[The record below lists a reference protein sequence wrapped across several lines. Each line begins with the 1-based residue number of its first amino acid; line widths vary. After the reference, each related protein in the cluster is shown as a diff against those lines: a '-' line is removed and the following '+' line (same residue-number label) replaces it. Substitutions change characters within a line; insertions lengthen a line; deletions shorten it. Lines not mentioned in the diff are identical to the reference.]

1 MKIRVLI
8 LLLVSAVLV
17 ATGEVLPDHSAS
29 VAITM
34 TVAPA
39 YGLVVELYDEAGGL
53 VAKSDPAFPPAEV
66 MVTSPEGRRA
76 GIYVPSVRLASP
88 LTVQIFIGATPQKRH
103 AVQVADAKA
112 RQRGVSPIQRL
123 SAIEFCASE
132 QLSVRP
138 RICLCFP
145 SDLDRSV
152 VDNLA
157 VFQLDEAEN
166 AWVRL
171 PACRTDPVG
180 CTISAEATSFGVCR
194 AMAQTATDLKHLIV
208 LPNPFV
214 PRLAAGGCVKFVN
227 LTAEAT
233 IRIYDIQGRL
243 VWRTDLAD
251 AGGSA
256 FWYGTDEAGQA
267 LASGIYPYIIA
278 TPTGSETSGKITL
291 IR

>member
-8 LLLVSAVLV
+8 LILVSAVL
-17 ATGEVLPDHSAS
+17 AGTHDVLPQHSAS

-34 TVAPA
+34 TVAPR
-39 YGLVVELYDEAGGL
+39 YGLVVELYDEDGNV
-53 VAKSDPAFPPAEV
+53 VARSDTAFPPAEV
-66 MVTSPEGRRA
+66 TVRSPEGRGA
-76 GIYVPSVRLASP
+76 GIYIPQISLASP
-88 LTVQIFIGATPQKRH
+88 VTIKIFIEATPPKRH
-103 AVQVADAKA
+103 AVELADARA
-112 RQRGVSPIQRL
+112 RERGVSPIQRL
-123 SAIEFCASE
+123 SAIEFCAPD

-145 SDLDRSV
+145 TDLDESV
-152 VDNLA
+152 VNNLA
-157 VFQLDEAEN
+157 VFQLDETEDT
-166 AWVRL
+166 WIRL

-180 CTISAEATSFGVCR
+180 CTISAEVTGFGVYK

-214 PRLAAGGCVKFVN
+214 PRLAAGGCVKFIN

-233 IRIYDIQGRL
+233 IKIYDIQGRL
-243 VWRTDLAD
+243 VWKTDLTD

-256 FWYGTDEAGQA
+256 FWYGTDDAGQS

-278 TPTGSETSGKITL
+278 TPTGSEISGKITL